1 MELMQ
6 ENIALN
12 DTQTSAAK
20 IVNDSGQADDERQSG
35 PTLLAAFTGLT
46 NLEAKT
52 LDWDNP
58 LPDWVTKAH
67 PDIIM

>member
-12 DTQTSAAK
+12 DTQTSATK
-20 IVNDSGQADDERQSG
+20 SLVDSGQADDETQSG
-35 PTLLAAFTGLT
+35 PTLL
-46 NLEAKT
+46 AKT

-58 LPDWVTKAH
+58 LPDWVTEAH

>member
-1 MELMQ
+1 MESMY

-12 DTQTSAAK
+12 DPRSSAVKSLDEA
-20 IVNDSGQADDERQSG
+20 GQADDEEQSG
-35 PTLLAAFTGLT
+35 PTLS
-46 NLEAKT
+46 AKT

-58 LPDWVTKAH
+58 LPDWVTESH

>member
-12 DTQTSAAK
+12 HTRHSDVKVVDEAEQVDEDTTARLKLS
-20 IVNDSGQADDERQSG
+20 
-35 PTLLAAFTGLT
+35 
-46 NLEAKT
+46 AKT

-58 LPDWVTKAH
+58 LPHWVTKSH
-67 PDIIM
+67 PDIIMRVQLLSFRP

>member
-1 MELMQ
+1 MELMY

-12 DTQTSAAK
+12 DPRPSAVES
-20 IVNDSGQADDERQSG
+20 VNETGQAGDEEQSG
-35 PTLLAAFTGLT
+35 PTLS
-46 NLEAKT
+46 AKT

-58 LPDWVTKAH
+58 LPDWVTESH

>member
-1 MELMQ
+1 MELMH

-12 DTQTSAAK
+12 DPRPFAVRG
-20 IVNDSGQADDERQSG
+20 VNEAGHADDEVQSG
-35 PTLLAAFTGLT
+35 PTLS
-46 NLEAKT
+46 AKT

-58 LPDWVTKAH
+58 LPDWVTESH